1 MVAHLQGFCP
11 GLPILHFDDLSRP
24 VTEPATVPSLRE
36 PCSLTCPLP
45 LMAVHVA
52 GAGPLA
58 RRYDLEPVA
67 ALLKAGEQAGRPIA
81 FVGPYAGQ
89 FHFLGRLDR
98 HFEETTHDSLAAWAA
113 GHPLGLVVRA
123 VGSPRHAGGGL
134 ISRPYGEYAV
144 AVWSAGRLR
153 EE

>member
-1 MVAHLQGFCP
+1 MLPHLPSATHG
-11 GLPILHFDDLSRP
+11 RP
-24 VTEPATVPSLRE
+24 CRGGRSTRT
-36 PCSLTCPLP
+36 PL
-45 LMAVHVA
+45 
-52 GAGPLA
+52 
-58 RRYDLEPVA
+58 DLEPVA